1 MRNSLTIMEK
11 RNLFRFVCIL
21 VLWFVLVYLLL
32 TTRRID
38 FMVIFT
44 VIASGII
51 VFVPLYKKYFRD
63 KDN

>member
-1 MRNSLTIMEK
+1 MEK

-32 TTRRID
+32 TTRQID

-44 VIASGII
+44 IIASGII